1 MTAHAW
7 PAVDF
12 GAKGTAQGRTRIFC
26 LGNQISRPRPIP
38 HGSLSKISLQKA
50 VAMIVGL
57 FLRHYKV
64 YKNINFVPITSGA
77 GLCAYL
83 GANGVGKSSIL
94 DALDKFF
101 NGGDWSVNAQAKSE
115 GGISGE
121 DKLPYIVPVFAI
133 PKSELNS
140 SVHSAAAIVSNYL
153 WQTTLKTTDALN
165 GFYNIRTKLEAN
177 GYGPDTHFLLAI
189 GRQLNKSTA
198 YMGSF
203 QTDPELRKMLDENSI
218 AQESLDSLLANI
230 VNRYSYFY
238 IPVEADPSVFSKLE
252 SNHVQKLLD
261 EDIRDK
267 IQKAIGTNTVTTI
280 NNSLQQFVTEIST
293 SLIDYKY
300 KGTYK
305 DRLTMN
311 DLVEK
316 VFEAY
321 FSIKILHRTTGPSS
335 IPIRDLSAG
344 EKRRALIDLAYSLLA
359 RSAARKH
366 RVILAIDE
374 PDASLHTSACHDHFA
389 RLAKIPSLTVPNS
402 QVLITTHWYGF
413 LPVVQDGVA
422 HSITEGTDRIEFFTF
437 DLYNFREQ
445 IKHAVKSSNGELPRD
460 VELKSYNDMLQSIVS
475 STVRPTPYNWI
486 LCEGLSDKIY
496 LDFYLADLVAT
507 QNLRVVPLGGF
518 KEVRRAFTYLRT
530 PLDDP
535 EYKVSGKV
543 LCLVDTDAKLEKVD
557 SKPDSKAIDFLRI
570 IYDESLGEV
579 TLVKIDDQ
587 LVAPAT
593 EIEHSLEADRFL
605 RTVASLPDE
614 DGGLALKEIVE
625 QATPVETL
633 LTSYGY
639 LNLTPSANKRMM
651 AEYFD
656 IADNKVLFA
665 KAYVELDGVSTSA
678 PTWIARVREYFM
690 PPPKKAKK
698 K

>member
-1 MTAHAW
+1 M
-7 PAVDF
+7 
-12 GAKGTAQGRTRIFC
+12 
-26 LGNQISRPRPIP
+26 L
-38 HGSLSKISLQKA
+38 
-50 VAMIVGL
+50 VGL

-101 NGGDWSVNAQAKSE
+101 NGGDWSINAQAKSE
-115 GGISGE
+115 GGLSGE

-133 PKSELNS
+133 PKAELNTS
-140 SVHSAAAIVSNYL
+140 MHPTATVVSNYL
-153 WQTTLKTTDALN
+153 WQATLKTTDALT
-165 GFYNIRTKLEAN
+165 GFYNIRSKLDAN
-177 GYGPDTHFLLAI
+177 GFNSDTHFLLAI

-203 QTDPELRKMLDENSI
+203 QKDADLWKSLEENSI
-218 AQESLDSLLANI
+218 TQVSLDSLLANVVSI
-230 VNRYSYFY
+230 YSYFY

-267 IQKAIGTNTVTTI
+267 IQKAIGTSTVATI
-280 NNSLQQFVTEIST
+280 NTSLQKFVTEIST

-300 KGTYK
+300 KGTHK

-316 VFEAY
+316 IFEAY
-321 FSIKILHRTTGPSS
+321 FSIKILHRTTGSSS

-359 RSAARKH
+359 RSAARQH

-374 PDASLHTSACHDHFA
+374 PDASLHSSACHDHFT

-413 LPVVQDGVA
+413 LPVVQDGIA
-422 HSITEGTDRIEFFTF
+422 HSITEGCDRIEFFTF

-445 IKHAVKSSNGELPRD
+445 IKHAVKISNGELPRD

-475 STVRPTPYNWI
+475 STVRPVPYNWI

-496 LDFYLADLVAT
+496 LDFYLADLVT
-507 QNLRVVPLGGF
+507 SQNLRVVPLGGF
-518 KEVRRAFTYLRT
+518 KEVRRAFTYLKT

-535 EYKVSGKV
+535 EYKIAGKV

-557 SKPDSKAIDFLRI
+557 SKPESKAIDFLRI
-570 IYDESLGEV
+570 IYDESLADV

-593 EIEHSLEADRFL
+593 EIEHALEADRFL
-605 RTVASLPDE
+605 RTVASLPNKN
-614 DGGLALKEIVE
+614 GGIAIKDIVE
-625 QATPVETL
+625 KSTPVETL

-656 IADNKVLFA
+656 LADNKVAFA
-665 KAYVELDGVSTSA
+665 KAYVAEDGASTSPPA
-678 PTWIARVREYFM
+678 WVAKVRGYFA
-690 PPPKKAKK
+690 PPPKKTKK

>member
-1 MTAHAW
+1 MTHNENSTT
-7 PAVDF
+7 V
-12 GAKGTAQGRTRIFC
+12 C
-26 LGNQISRPRPIP
+26 LERFT
-38 HGSLSKISLQKA
+38 
-50 VAMIVGL
+50 MIVGL
-57 FLRHYKV
+57 FLRHYKI
-64 YKNINFVPITSGA
+64 YKNINFVPISSGA

-101 NGGDWSVNAQAKSE
+101 NGGDWSINAQAKSE
-115 GGISGE
+115 GGIYGE
-121 DKLPYIVPVFAI
+121 DKLPYIVPVFAL
-133 PKSELNS
+133 PKDELDS
-140 SVHSAAAIVSNYL
+140 SLHIGATAISDYL
-153 WQTTLKTTDALN
+153 WQTTLKTTDALT
-165 GFYNIRTKLEAN
+165 GFYNIRSMLKES

-203 QTDPELRKMLDENSI
+203 QTDSELWKILGENSI
-218 AQESLDSLLANI
+218 SQNFLDSLLQTVEA
-230 VNRYSYFY
+230 RYSYFY

-252 SNHVQKLLD
+252 SSHVQKLLD

-267 IQKAIGTNTVTTI
+267 IQKAIGPNTITTI
-280 NNSLQQFVTEIST
+280 NASLQQFVTEISS

-300 KGTYK
+300 KGTFK

-311 DLVEK
+311 DLIDK

-321 FSIKILHRTTGPSS
+321 FSIKILHRTSGSSS

-359 RSAARKH
+359 RSAARSH

-374 PDASLHTSACHDHFA
+374 PDASLHASACHDHFS
-389 RLAKIPSLTVPNS
+389 RLAEIPLLTVPHS

-413 LPVVQDGVA
+413 LPVIQDGIA
-422 HSITEGTDRIEFFTF
+422 HSITEGKDKIEFFSF

-475 STVRPTPYNWI
+475 STVRTAPYNWI

-496 LDFYLADLVAT
+496 LDFYLADLIASH
-507 QNLRVVPLGGF
+507 NLRVVPLGGF
-518 KEVRRAFTYLRT
+518 KEVRRAFIYLKT

-535 EYKVSGKV
+535 EYKISGKV

-557 SKPDSKAIDFLRI
+557 SKPDCKAIDFLRI
-570 IYDESLGEV
+570 VYDESIGDV

-593 EIEHSLEADRFL
+593 EIEHSLEAGRFL
-605 RTVASLPDE
+605 LTVESLLKENGGTAIKDIVKKASPVAS
-614 DGGLALKEIVE
+614 I
-625 QATPVETL
+625 

-639 LNLTPSANKRMM
+639 LNLTPSENKRMM
-651 AEYFD
+651 SEYFD
-656 IADNKVLFA
+656 VGDNKVAFA
-665 KAYVELDGVSTSA
+665 KSYVNVDGPSTSPPA
-678 PTWIARVREYFM
+678 WVLKVREYFSA
-690 PPPKKAKK
+690 PPKKVKK